1 MWRNSY
7 ILMLFLLILGASAE
21 LHAAEVEASWD
32 AVVLDVDN
40 QPETI
45 SHYLL
50 FYGPTQRPASVVHPG
65 DGSFQYAGQRNVG
78 TVLTA
83 NLEDLPGGQRVY
95 FSAVAAD
102 TSGNLSNYSAEVAV
116 DLPED
121 SDGGTSWDAGTQPD
135 AGSVDE
141 TEIEGGCGCGGDPAT
156 ALWMLVFAPFAAR
169 RRRKLNRSLRGP
181 E

>member
-1 MWRNSY
+1 
-7 ILMLFLLILGASAE
+7 MLVLSASEE
-21 LHAAEVEASWD
+21 LSAAVVEASWD

-50 FYGPTQRPASVVHPG
+50 FYGPTPRPAGVVHPG
-65 DGSFQYAGQRNVG
+65 DGSFHYFGQRNVG

-83 NLEDLPGGQRVY
+83 RLDDLPGGQRVY
-95 FSAVAAD
+95 FAAVAVD

-121 SDGGTSWDAGTQPD
+121 SDGGTSWDAGEQPD
-135 AGSVDE
+135 AGGVDE
-141 TEIEGGCGCGGDPAT
+141 AIVHGGCGCGGDPT
-156 ALWMLVFAPFAAR
+156 TTLWMLIFAPFASR
-169 RRRKLNRSLRGP
+169 RWRSLNHSLRGP